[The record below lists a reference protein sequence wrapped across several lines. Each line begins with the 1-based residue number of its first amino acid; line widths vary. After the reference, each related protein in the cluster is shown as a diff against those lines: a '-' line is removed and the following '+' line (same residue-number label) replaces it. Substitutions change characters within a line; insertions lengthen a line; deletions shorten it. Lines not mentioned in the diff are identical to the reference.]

1 MGYTLPGQEGSAPS
15 RRSEA
20 PALKGEAMRPVASN
34 EGLLVR
40 ELAGELV
47 VYDLER
53 HEAHC
58 LNRTAAFVFKQCDG
72 RSSVAEIASRLQA
85 EFGAHADEDDVW
97 QALEQLDGARLLA
110 HVPTRPRVP
119 SGFSRRDVVRRVGLG
134 LAVAVPVVSSILVP
148 TPAEAAVTCVN
159 ATTCL
164 SNVGMSCSVSSP
176 ALCDGTCTCRTG
188 GTCTGNCCDLT
199 NQPCSY

>member
-1 MGYTLPGQEGSAPS
+1 M
-15 RRSEA
+15 
-20 PALKGEAMRPVASN
+20 KPVASS
-34 EGLLVR
+34 ERLLVR

-72 RSSVAEIASRLQA
+72 HSGVADIARRLQGELGTA
-85 EFGAHADEDDVW
+85 ADEPLVW
-97 QALEQLDGARLLA
+97 QTLERLDAARLLA
-110 HVPTRPRVP
+110 HFPRRPP
-119 SGFSRRDVVRRVGLG
+119 EPGGLSRRDVVRRVGLG
-134 LAVAVPVVSSILVP
+134 VAVTLPLVSSILVP

-159 ATTCL
+159 DSTCL
-164 SNVGMSCSVSSP
+164 GNVGMSCYVSSP
-176 ALCDGTCTCRTG
+176 GLCDGTCTCRSAG
-188 GTCTGNCCDLT
+188 VCSGNCCDLT

>member
-1 MGYTLPGQEGSAPS
+1 
-15 RRSEA
+15 
-20 PALKGEAMRPVASN
+20 MRPVASN
-34 EGLLVR
+34 DGLLVR

-47 VYDLER
+47 VYDLRR

-72 RSSVAEIASRLQA
+72 RSSVAEIAERLQSELDTPA
-85 EFGAHADEDDVW
+85 EEDLVW
-97 QALEQLDGARLLA
+97 QALGQLDGARLLA
-110 HVPTRPRVP
+110 HMPVRPP
-119 SGFSRRDVVRRVGLG
+119 QPGGFSRREVVRRVGLG

-159 ATTCL
+159 ASTCL
-164 SNVGMSCSVSSP
+164 GNVGLSCYTASP

>member
-1 MGYTLPGQEGSAPS
+1 
-15 RRSEA
+15 
-20 PALKGEAMRPVASN
+20 MRPVASN
-34 EGLLVR
+34 DGLLVR

-47 VYDLER
+47 VYDLGR

-72 RSSVAEIASRLQA
+72 RSTVEDIAGRLRAELDTPA
-85 EFGAHADEDDVW
+85 GEDLVW
-97 QALEQLDGARLLA
+97 QALGQLDGARLLA
-110 HVPTRPRVP
+110 HVPVRPLRAD
-119 SGFSRRDVVRRVGLG
+119 GLSRRDVVRRVAVG

-148 TPAEAAVTCVN
+148 TPAEASVTCVN
-159 ATTCL
+159 ASTCL
-164 SNVGMSCSVSSP
+164 SNVGMSCYSASP